1 MDVSGLDD
9 MLLDESSM
17 EGSSQ
22 ESLTGRFEDLFASHN
37 KGFLPIVDPLPSAD
51 ESLAISEVPSPHNP
65 VSSKLDSTSTI
76 LPKSSERASQVTKD
90 RYYVITKIESIFEG
104 VVDAL
109 LDYEERMIL
118 SMCSRKNL
126 SRSGSRNDM
135 HDPESK
141 LDGSKEIS
149 FPGRTAQEAWRFTVV
164 FRILEM
170 VHDALVNNILITK
183 RDIYYHDPNLFTKQE
198 IVDRYVDDIAYTF
211 EVPRSLLNVR
221 ATAKGLVAGRFE
233 LHKRDG
239 SIIAGSTE
247 KEGYLVPHPKDISHA
262 CVEAAEWILVVEKEA
277 TFCSIVN
284 SHPGQSLLS
293 KGIIITGK
301 GYPDIATR
309 AFLRALV
316 VPSTWN
322 LFSSPKSYAL
332 VDYDPDGLAIL
343 STYKHGSRALPHEN
357 MDIAIGTIEWL
368 GLNSSQAIADRE
380 VVDYQQGLVTLSDR
394 DRRRANQLLDDAPF
408 REAGPERAWR
418 RELQV
423 MLVLNMKAEMQ
434 ICDSDVKGLS
444 RWLEVHL
451 S

>member
-51 ESLAISEVPSPHNP
+51 ESLAI
-65 VSSKLDSTSTI
+65 
-76 LPKSSERASQVTKD
+76 
-90 RYYVITKIESIFEG
+90 
-104 VVDAL
+104 
-109 LDYEERMIL
+109 
-118 SMCSRKNL
+118 
-126 SRSGSRNDM
+126 
-135 HDPESK
+135 
-141 LDGSKEIS
+141 
-149 FPGRTAQEAWRFTVV
+149 TVV

-247 KEGYLVPHPKDISHA
+247 KES
-262 CVEAAEWILVVEKEA
+262 E
-277 TFCSIVN
+277 
-284 SHPGQSLLS
+284 Q
-293 KGIIITGK
+293 GK

>member
-1 MDVSGLDD
+1 MEKSGLNYYDD
-9 MLLDESSM
+9 MLLDENSM

-22 ESLTGRFEDLFASHN
+22 ESLTGRFDDLSTSHIM
-37 KGFLPIVDPLPSAD
+37 GPLPIADSFPSVD
-51 ESLAISEVPSPHNP
+51 ESHATSKKPSSQDQV
-65 VSSKLDSTSTI
+65 VSAMDPTTTI
-76 LPKSSERASQVTKD
+76 LPKSSERASQVTRD

-109 LDYEERMIL
+109 LGSDEKMIL
-118 SMCSRKNL
+118 TVCSRKN
-126 SRSGSRNDM
+126 RSKSGEKNNT
-135 HDPESK
+135 HCQELK
-141 LDGSKEIS
+141 LDGSKEMS
-149 FPGRTAQEAWRFTVV
+149 FPGRSAQEAWRFTVIL
-164 FRILEM
+164 RILEM

-183 RDIYYHDPNLFTKQE
+183 RDIYYHDPNLFAKQE

-211 EVPRSLLNVR
+211 DVPRSLLNVR

-233 LHKRDG
+233 LHKSDG
-239 SIIAGSTE
+239 SITSGSTE
-247 KEGYLVPHPKDISHA
+247 E
-262 CVEAAEWILVVEKEA
+262 E
-277 TFCSIVN
+277 
-284 SHPGQSLLS
+284 
-293 KGIIITGK
+293 GK

-316 VPSTWN
+316 VPSSWN

-343 STYKHGSRALPHEN
+343 STYKYGSRALPHEN
-357 MDIAIGTIEWL
+357 MDIAVGSIEWL
-368 GLNSSQAIADRE
+368 GLNSSQAMADRD
-380 VVDYQQGLVTLSDR
+380 VVDYQQGLITLSDR

-434 ICDSDVKGLS
+434 IRDSDVNGLS
-444 RWLEVHL
+444 RWLEMNL